1 MRTWLVR
8 PVGLLIFPVI
18 VFGFRGFL
26 DHVAAGGHAIKRRRV
41 GSCCTNCSSFKHSSI
56 EKPDIEQEPATMI
69 QHDQQSRWK
78 AWMRMLAV
86 EIRPISMSMLRKSTS
101 LSIGVTKPG

>member
-1 MRTWLVR
+1 
-8 PVGLLIFPVI
+8 
-18 VFGFRGFL
+18 
-26 DHVAAGGHAIKRRRV
+26 
-41 GSCCTNCSSFKHSSI
+41 
-56 EKPDIEQEPATMI
+56 MI

-101 LSIGVTKPG
+101 LSIGVTKPGVLTARHTTVGVAPRFATSPYSANTWD